1 MLEQTMEA
9 KYGATAAFC
18 EATSSHSQVILE
30 ERTKKGEEE
39 NIKKQEIWGGG
50 SHLTRKNQNNYV

>member
-1 MLEQTMEA
+1 MAPLPRFVKQP
-9 KYGATAAFC
+9 
-18 EATSSHSQVILE
+18 SSHSQVILE
-30 ERTKKGEEE
+30 ERTKKEEEE